1 MNSEQSQSGTRR
13 SLTVIVVL
21 LCLVALLQLGLL
33 LQRHLARPTPLLS
46 KASPSKIA
54 WNPDDEIAAMHAR
67 INELFNQAFAS
78 PFPPQPP
85 ASMSSPR
92 TSGGSAVSPLEDP
105 IAHMRRMQHQIDAL
119 FNGAMAGQEGRR
131 TRFDEGWAQ
140 LDITPGMSVRDAG
153 DSYEVMIQLPGVDK
167 SDIHIQLDHSVLGLV
182 VEQNLRQSAV
192 TGSGS
197 TVQRSVHTSRFE
209 RHLRLPG
216 ATDRLEAVKAV
227 YEHEVLHISIPKVVQ
242 PESTPA
248 PIPVQ

>member
-1 MNSEQSQSGTRR
+1 MNREEPQTGSRR
-13 SLTVIVVL
+13 LLTAIVVL
-21 LCLVALLQLGLL
+21 LCLVALFQLGLL
-33 LQRHLARPTPLLS
+33 LQRHLARPAASLS
-46 KASPSKIA
+46 TASPSTIA

-67 INELFNQAFAS
+67 INDLFNQAFAS

-92 TSGGSAVSPLEDP
+92 TSGGSAASPLEDP
-105 IAHMRRMQHQIDAL
+105 LAHMRRMQRQIDAL
-119 FNGAMAGQEGRR
+119 FNGTMAGQEGRR

-140 LDITPGMSVRDAG
+140 LDITPGMSVHDAG

-182 VEQNLRQSAV
+182 VEKNLRQSAV
-192 TGSGS
+192 TGTGS
-197 TVQRSVHTSRFE
+197 TVQRSEHTSRFE